1 MSLRK
6 KIRLDYRA
14 ANDGL
19 DIRALRDEGI
29 VDIPDA
35 LSDDAE
41 SVYEL
46 EDENMSNNCSDTHND
61 NDGDIISDKTMGV
74 EPEYQQRQDKI
85 PNTEVLESHEGRN
98 VTLWSFFKTTST
110 GLKYRHTTG
119 KLSEDRH
126 IKCQVPK
133 CSHVGYRDRN
143 LKGSASNLKTHLI
156 FRDCKLMLHVSTK

>member
-1 MSLRK
+1 MGWISEPLEMKASLMFQMRS
-6 KIRLDYRA
+6 
-14 ANDGL
+14 
-19 DIRALRDEGI
+19 
-29 VDIPDA
+29 VMM
-35 LSDDAE
+35 LSSE

-46 EDENMSNNCSDTHND
+46 EDENMGNNRSDTHND

-74 EPEYQQRQDKI
+74 EPEYQQQQDKI
-85 PNTEVLESHEGRN
+85 PNTEVLESHEERN

-119 KLSEDRH
+119 KLREDRH

-156 FRDCKLMLHVSTK
+156 FRDCKLMLRVSTK